1 MEILCI
7 VGAARP
13 IVDCGRR
20 VGAQRQGAT
29 SRRRA
34 CATAREQGLRRH
46 ALLDPFD
53 KSAKRIGRNR
63 TGAAGGPEV
72 DTAVSD
78 TGRAEQTI
86 KALQI
91 AEIRLTEPAIACRH
105 LAVIVNHAT
114 RVDELVISAH
124 KGEQLAAMLLNS
136 SSGFNVSVTS
146 AMFLDPSCATCGYP
160 ESGTFV
166 QSKLRSCS
174 SQWNWVTPNA
184 KGAGPSRMKKSL
196 PRSSPNQI
204 LLSRTLR
211 GPSQILSTAVAS
223 AAVRQ
228 ADAGAVGRPQML
240 AVALNLHVR
249 GSSMMP
255 STTPS
260 AASQAWIA
268 DFWTWTSLAGS
279 IAAPV
284 NCFMAIWPHICAVW
298 NRLQ

>member
-1 MEILCI
+1 MPTPISFDASVQSLVVVAIVLCLVVVVMIIVADTAIARVETRPVEIELSFRFVLVPRQHVVAHDVPFFQIASAMEILCI

-20 VGAQRQGAT
+20 VGAQRTGAT

-114 RVDELVISAH
+114 RVDELVD
-124 KGEQLAAMLLNS
+124 
-136 SSGFNVSVTS
+136 F
-146 AMFLDPSCATCGYP
+146 
-160 ESGTFV
+160 
-166 QSKLRSCS
+166 
-174 SQWNWVTPNA
+174 
-184 KGAGPSRMKKSL
+184 
-196 PRSSPNQI
+196 
-204 LLSRTLR
+204 
-211 GPSQILSTAVAS
+211 
-223 AAVRQ
+223 
-228 ADAGAVGRPQML
+228 RPQ
-240 AVALNLHVR
+240 R
-249 GSSMMP
+249 
-255 STTPS
+255 
-260 AASQAWIA
+260 
-268 DFWTWTSLAGS
+268 
-279 IAAPV
+279 
-284 NCFMAIWPHICAVW
+284 
-298 NRLQ
+298 